1 MGRSAAQLR
10 GDLTITHE
18 LQRHESTNLIT
29 QMQRLSRAI
38 AWVAGLQSLFAYVPF
53 TWRACSTSE
62 WPLEPQDRD
71 LSRSRTERGCYFCGA
86 PLPWKRIL

>member
-1 MGRSAAQLR
+1 MYNGAIGEQEYCFSPSLRWESA
-10 GDLTITHE
+10 
-18 LQRHESTNLIT
+18 
-29 QMQRLSRAI
+29 LSS
-38 AWVAGLQSLFAYVPF
+38 LQSLFAYVPF

-86 PLPWKRIL
+86 PLP